1 MCPSTT
7 RASSGNFWESFKG
20 EDDLQDGAKSEV
32 LRRLK
37 SVEGHVR
44 GVAKMVEDE
53 DVTYADVVQ
62 QTNAIFSAIRR
73 INAVLLKDF
82 VEERVAEEGASEEMA
97 KDLTKAIDRVVK

>member
-1 MCPSTT
+1 M
-7 RASSGNFWESFKG
+7 
-20 EDDLQDGAKSEV
+20 DDLQDGAKSEV

-44 GVAKMVEDE
+44 GVAKMVEGG

-73 INAVLLKDF
+73 VNTVLLKDF
-82 VEERVAEEGASEEMA
+82 VEERAGKEGASEEMIN
-97 KDLTKAIDRVVK
+97 DLVKAIDRVVK